1 MTMLDVLSQ
10 IYAHE
15 GVHIRELSRRLKLSI
30 PAVKNQVDKLL
41 KEGLITKKYEGRNLK
56 LYINRKNRSL
66 TPYLYQIEEMRLKKL
81 PKSIGEAVFDLISSL
96 ENKPLMVIIFGSYA
110 KGTFTKSS
118 DLDVMLVFNKPDEE
132 TEKKAKLVGSRHG
145 ISLEPVY
152 LSWGSFRK
160 KFFDEKDAFMKELK
174 ENKIIV
180 TGIEYWRELENEK
193 A

>member
-1 MTMLDVLSQ
+1 MIKILSE
-10 IYAHE
+10 IYTNE
-15 GVHIRELSRRLKLSI
+15 GIHIRELSRRLKLSI
-30 PAVKNQVDKLL
+30 PAVKNHVDKLL
-41 KEGLITKKYEGRNLK
+41 KEGLITRKYEGRNLK
-56 LYINRKNRSL
+56 LYVNRKNRNL
-66 TPYLYQIEEMRLKKL
+66 TSYLYQVESMRLKKL
-81 PKSIGEAVFDLISSL
+81 PKSIADTVFDLIASL
-96 ENKPLMVIIFGSYA
+96 ENKPIMVIIFGSYA

-118 DLDVMLVFNKPDEE
+118 DLDVMLIFNKSSQEI
-132 TEKKAKLVGSRHG
+132 EKKARLAGGRHG

-152 LSWGSFRK
+152 LSWDSFRK

>member
-81 PKSIGEAVFDLISSL
+81 PKSIGDAVFDLISSL

-118 DLDVMLVFNKPDEE
+118 DLDVM
-132 TEKKAKLVGSRHG
+132 
-145 ISLEPVY
+145 
-152 LSWGSFRK
+152 
-160 KFFDEKDAFMKELK
+160 
-174 ENKIIV
+174 
-180 TGIEYWRELENEK
+180 
-193 A
+193 